1 MNSGIDFK
9 NLSENAEQIEINKIV
24 KNKLSNAMT
33 NNRPSEDI
41 EIFTNVLYGKD
52 TSKYGKKVDT
62 VMDKIKTL
70 AGMAEDGNTKAKA
83 ELNAIRTIT
92 IQQPL
97 EKRLS
102 INNAMGQVTRVKEN
116 EELRFSVVQLQG
128 DKSRIQA
135 NSGSFVFPIVKK
147 RTGTM
152 TVQNATGG
160 LIIDPRELLSGDT
173 NTMAY
178 ANEQVMTDII
188 NQMVLSHI
196 NALRS
201 SITAATTLKNYEEGI
216 TKTSVE
222 SVRRKAR
229 RFGTSVTIMGDY
241 SAVSKLGEITTF
253 STVSAGTEFRFPDYV
268 MEEIMKTGLI
278 KNYKGS
284 IVVEMPN
291 SYNMINLNTAGD
303 FYAPQLPTT
312 DLWFI
317 PQGFISPLQIGIQGS
332 LQTMTATDINL
343 RAEVIRF
350 DISYGNKVL
359 IEMIPAMGYIYDD
372 ALAE

>member
-135 NSGSFVFPIVKK
+135 NSGSFVFPTVKK

-201 SITAATTLKNYEEGI
+201 AITAATTLKNYAEGI
-216 TKTSVE
+216 TKTNVE
-222 SVRRKAR
+222 NVRKKAR

-241 SAVSKLGEITTF
+241 SAVSKLGELTTF
-253 STVSAGTEFRFPDYV
+253 NVVSAGTEFRFPEYV
-268 MEEIMKTGLI
+268 MEEVMKTGLI

-284 IVVEMPN
+284 VVVEMPN
-291 SYNMINLNTAGD
+291 SYNMIDLNTAGD

-312 DLWFI
+312 DLWFL
-317 PQGFISPLQIGIQGS
+317 PQGFVSPLQIGIQGT

-343 RAEVIRF
+343 RAEVTRF

>member
-1 MNSGIDFK
+1 MSLGIDFK

-33 NNRPSEDI
+33 NNRPSEEV
-41 EIFTNVLYGKD
+41 EIFTNIVYGKD
-52 TSKYGKKVDT
+52 VSKYGKKVDT

-70 AGMAEDGNTKAKA
+70 AGMAEDGNTQAKA

-97 EKRLS
+97 EKRLA
-102 INNAMGQVTRVKEN
+102 INNAMGNVVKVGYN
-116 EELRFSVVQLQG
+116 EEMRYEVYQLQG
-128 DKSRIQA
+128 EKSRVQA
-135 NSGSFVFPIVKK
+135 SSGSFVFPTVKK

-152 TVQNATGG
+152 STQTSTGG
-160 LIIDPRELLSGDT
+160 LVIDPRELLSGDT
-173 NTMAY
+173 DTMAY

-201 SITAATTLKNYEEGI
+201 AITAATTLKNYEEGI

-222 SVRRKAR
+222 SVRKKAR

-241 SAVSKLGEITTF
+241 SAVSKLGELTSF
-253 STVSAGTEFRFPDYV
+253 GVVAAGTEFRFPEYV
-268 MEEIMKTGLI
+268 MEEVMKTGLI

-291 SYNMINLNTAGD
+291 SYNMIDLNTAGD

-312 DLWFI
+312 DLWFL
-317 PQGFISPLQIGIQGS
+317 PQGAYNALQICLRGS

-343 RAEVIRF
+343 RAEVTRYDWEF
-350 DISYGNKVL
+350 GNYV
-359 IEMIPAMGYIYDD
+359 IAEYIPAIGYLYD
-372 ALAE
+372 ATLAE

>member
-1 MNSGIDFK
+1 MSLGIDFK

-33 NNRPSEDI
+33 NNRPSEEV
-41 EIFTNVLYGKD
+41 EIFTNIVYGKD
-52 TSKYGKKVDT
+52 VSKYGKKVDT

-97 EKRLS
+97 EKRLA
-102 INNAMGQVTRVKEN
+102 INNAMGNVVKVGYN
-116 EELRFSVVQLQG
+116 EELKFEVYQMQG

-135 NSGSFVFPIVKK
+135 SSGSFVFPTVKK
-147 RTGTM
+147 RTGVM
-152 TVQNATGG
+152 TTQTSTGG
-160 LIIDPRELLSGDT
+160 VVTDFRELQSGALDGL
-173 NTMAY
+173 AIQ
-178 ANEQVMTDII
+178 NEQVLTDMT

-201 SITAATTLKNYEEGI
+201 AITAATTLKNYAEGI

-222 SVRRKAR
+222 SVRKKAR
-229 RFGTSVTIMGDY
+229 RFGTSVTILGDY
-241 SAVSKLGEITTF
+241 SAVSKLGELTSF
-253 STVSAGTEFRFPDYV
+253 GVVAAGTEFRFPEYV
-268 MEEIMKTGLI
+268 MEEVMKTGLI

-291 SYNMINLNTAGD
+291 SYNMIDLNTAGD

-312 DLWFI
+312 DLWFL
-317 PQGFISPLQIGIQGS
+317 PQGAYNALQIGLRGS
-332 LQTMTATDINL
+332 LTSMTATDINL
-343 RAEVIRF
+343 KAEVTRYDQEF
-350 DISYGNKVL
+350 GNYVIAEYL
-359 IEMIPAMGYIYDD
+359 PAIGYLYD
-372 ALAE
+372 ASLAE

>member
-1 MNSGIDFK
+1 MSLGIDFK

-33 NNRPSEDI
+33 NNRPSEEV
-41 EIFTNVLYGKD
+41 EIFTNIVYGKD
-52 TSKYGKKVDT
+52 VSKYGKKVDT

-97 EKRLS
+97 EKRLA
-102 INNAMGQVTRVKEN
+102 INNAMGNVVKVGYN
-116 EELRFSVVQLQG
+116 EELKFEVYQMQG

-135 NSGSFVFPIVKK
+135 SSGSFVFPTVKK
-147 RTGTM
+147 RTGVM
-152 TVQNATGG
+152 TTQTSTGG
-160 LIIDPRELLSGDT
+160 VVTDFRELQSGALDGL
-173 NTMAY
+173 AIQ
-178 ANEQVMTDII
+178 NEQVLTDMT

-201 SITAATTLKNYEEGI
+201 AITAATTLKNYEEGI

-222 SVRRKAR
+222 SVRKKAR
-229 RFGTSVTIMGDY
+229 RFGTSVTILGDY
-241 SAVSKLGEITTF
+241 SAVSKLGEYANF
-253 STVSAGTEFRFPDYV
+253 GVVAAGTEFRFPDYV
-268 MEEIMKTGLI
+268 MEEVMKTGLI

-312 DLWFI
+312 DLWFL
-317 PQGFISPLQIGIQGS
+317 PQGIMTPLQIAVRKNLMS
-332 LQTMTATDINL
+332 MTATDISL
-343 RAEVIRF
+343 RAEVTRF
-350 DISYGNKVL
+350 DIEYGR
-359 IEMIPAMGYIYDD
+359 
-372 ALAE
+372 

>member
-1 MNSGIDFK
+1 MNLGIDFK

-24 KNKLSNAMT
+24 KNRLSNS
-33 NNRPSEDI
+33 RPSEDI

-70 AGMAEDGNTKAKA
+70 AGMADNGNTQAKA

-97 EKRLS
+97 EKRLA

-135 NSGSFVFPIVKK
+135 NSGSFVFPTVKK

-173 NTMAY
+173 DTMAY

-201 SITAATTLKNYEEGI
+201 AITAATTLKNYAEGI
-216 TKTSVE
+216 TKTNVE
-222 SVRRKAR
+222 DVRKKAR
-229 RFGTSVTIMGDY
+229 RFGSSVTIMGDY
-241 SAVSKLGEITTF
+241 SAVSKLGELTTF
-253 STVSAGTEFRFPDYV
+253 NVVSAGTEFRFPEYV
-268 MEEIMKTGLI
+268 MEEVMKTGLI

-284 IVVEMPN
+284 VVVEMPN
-291 SYNMINLNTAGD
+291 SYNMIDLNTAGD

-312 DLWFI
+312 DLWFL

-343 RAEVIRF
+343 RAEVTRF